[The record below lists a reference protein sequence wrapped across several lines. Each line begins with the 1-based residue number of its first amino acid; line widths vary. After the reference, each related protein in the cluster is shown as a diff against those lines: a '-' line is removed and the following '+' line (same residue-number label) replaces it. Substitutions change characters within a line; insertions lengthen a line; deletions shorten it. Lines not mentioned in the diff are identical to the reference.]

1 MSPASQPHLHG
12 LVAVATEEGLDMK
25 PVLFRVLTDLY
36 IATENHSTDEI
47 SQFRDIASALAEQVD
62 PDTAMVVAHKLASY
76 VHTPPE
82 VGRALIE
89 RGDNASRL
97 ILADAVW
104 LPRRMAVDIAAGGD
118 RLLAAAVA
126 ARNDADGAMVRL
138 LLSRNDP
145 IIDVTLAANSAVD
158 LPPDAKDELLARG
171 RDEEAIAAALMSRS
185 DLTLADQ
192 AVLFQWAD
200 KAARRAIVEDAVRL
214 ATLAGRLRHH
224 HRATAEITAA
234 VEAAAHAAD
243 ADAMATVLA
252 AATGAPAGRVRKL
265 LDDRSGECLAILL
278 VAAGLD
284 DEAATRVFLF
294 LDPSIGQSSQ
304 RVFSLVDLTRRVPWA
319 AAERIAAAMLG
330 VDGPRRAAGPRQ
342 PETRTEAARPGPA
355 GLAPAQPAQQPPL
368 RRSQG

>member
-1 MSPASQPHLHG
+1 
-12 LVAVATEEGLDMK
+12 MK

-47 SQFRDIASALAEQVD
+47 AQFRDIASALAEQVD
-62 PDTAMVVAHKLASY
+62 ADTAMVVAHKLCPY

-82 VGRALIE
+82 VGRALIG
-89 RGDNASRL
+89 RGDDSSRL

-126 ARNDADGAMVRL
+126 ARGDADGALVRL

-145 IIDVTLAANSAVD
+145 IIDVTLAANDALE

-171 RDEEAIAAALMSRS
+171 RDEEAIAAALMSRN

-200 KAARRAIVEDAVRL
+200 KTKRRAIVEDAVRL

-224 HRATAEITAA
+224 RRAPDELAPA
-234 VEAAAHAAD
+234 VEAAARAAD
-243 ADAMATVLA
+243 ADRMASVLA
-252 AATGAPAGRVRKL
+252 SAAGAPAGRVRRL
-265 LDDRSGECLAILL
+265 LEDRTGECLAILL
-278 VAAGLD
+278 VAGGID
-284 DEAATRVFLF
+284 DETATRVFLF
-294 LDPSIGQSSQ
+294 FDPAIGQSSQ
-304 RVFSLVDLTRRVPWA
+304 RVFALVDLSRRVPWA
-319 AAERIAAAMLG
+319 AAERIASAMLG
-330 VDGPRRAAGPRQ
+330 VDGPQRAAGPR
-342 PETRTEAARPGPA
+342 PSEHRAETARPGPA
-355 GLAPAQPAQQPPL
+355 PAGASAPIVEQAPL
-368 RRSQG
+368 RRSAG

>member
-1 MSPASQPHLHG
+1 MSSVSQSHLHG
-12 LVAVATEEGLDMK
+12 LVAVATEQGLDMK

-47 SQFRDIASALAEQVD
+47 AQFRDIASALAEQVD
-62 PDTAMVVAHKLASY
+62 PDTAMVVAHKLSSY

-82 VGRALIE
+82 VGRALIG
-89 RGDNASRL
+89 RGDDASRL

-126 ARNDADGAMVRL
+126 ARNDADGALVRL

-145 IIDVTLAANSAVD
+145 IVDVTLAANDAVE
-158 LPPDAKDELLARG
+158 LPADAKDELLARG
-171 RDEEAIAAALMSRS
+171 RDEEAIAAALLSRS

-200 KAARRAIVEDAVRL
+200 KTLRRAIVEDAVRL

-224 HRATAEITAA
+224 RRATDELTAA
-234 VEAAAHAAD
+234 VEAAAAASD
-243 ADAMATVLA
+243 PDMMATALA
-252 AATGAPAGRVRKL
+252 AAAGAPAGRVRRL
-265 LDDRSGECLAILL
+265 LEDRSGECLAILL
-278 VAAGLD
+278 VAAGID
-284 DEAATRVFLF
+284 DETATRVFMF
-294 LDPSIGQSSQ
+294 LDPAIGHSSQ
-304 RVFSLVDLTRRVPWA
+304 RVFALVDLARRVPFA
-319 AAERIAAAMLG
+319 AAERIAGAMMG
-330 VDGPRRAAGPRQ
+330 VEGPQRAAGPRQ
-342 PETRTEAARPGPA
+342 AEARQEPARPGP
-355 GLAPAQPAQQPPL
+355 GTVVSAQAAHQAAL